1 MTTDEL
7 IFNEYSKIVKEKY
20 PELSASWPIVSGY
33 NIRGGFYRIGA
44 PQIKTLPIA
53 FPKNSSIIDK
63 IENLVEKIIE
73 YKQDNY
79 ETSEIEKEIDS
90 LIYEIYDLTDEEV
103 QIIEQN

>member
-1 MTTDEL
+1 MKYDVRDMYNAVLCFAASSTH
-7 IFNEYSKIVKEKY
+7 NAEYCI
-20 PELSASWPIVSGY
+20 
-33 NIRGGFYRIGA
+33 
-44 PQIKTLPIA
+44 
-53 FPKNSSIIDK
+53 
-63 IENLVEKIIE
+63 NLVEKIIE